1 MKKKILIFIGIITLI
16 MSFMLAV
23 PKTKAQE
30 NTDNWIVVKS
40 YDLVNGDVTF
50 YTYDTND
57 FFGTY
62 DYDNIFDKYEIL
74 PFITKKENIP
84 IVFRLNDVFEI
95 IDSDIGYIIIDFVK
109 PAGNGLQFFTIND
122 MVDFQVYEY
131 KGIYDNMYV
140 FQQGLNFYKVEMDEV
155 TFRNYIEGE
164 IDFET
169 ILKPGNLY
177 VYMKTLGPNQF
188 WFNNSYDYQ
197 YYLGISR
204 GQEQGENTARDA
216 YLDGYNAGSKLAEGL
231 LESEYQRGY
240 QNGTTKGLQDG
251 YNQGYQNGFNNAYS
265 EIITTDEYT
274 LGYNNGFKDGEKSK
288 LAKNNETFYNGI
300 GKWLVPAVI
309 TVIVLGG
316 IFSIA
321 SFKRREQ

>member
-16 MSFMLAV
+16 MSFMLVV

-30 NTDNWIVVKS
+30 DTSNWIVVKS
-40 YDLVNGDVTF
+40 YNLDTGDVTF
-50 YTYDTND
+50 YKYDTNVLY
-57 FFGTY
+57 GTY
-62 DYDNIFDKYEIL
+62 NYSKICDIYEAL
-74 PFITKKENIP
+74 PIINKKENIP
-84 IVFRLNDVFEI
+84 AVFRLNDVFEVY
-95 IDSDIGYIIIDFVK
+95 DADIEYLFIDFIK
-109 PAGNGLQFFTIND
+109 PAENGLPFFTIND

-140 FQQGLNFYKVEMDEV
+140 FQQGLNFYKVEMNEV
-155 TFRNYIEGE
+155 SFRNDIDGE
-164 IDFET
+164 IGFET

-204 GQEQGENTARDA
+204 GQEQGDNRARDA
-216 YLDGYNAGSKLAEGL
+216 YQDGYNAGSKLAEGL
-231 LESEYQRGY
+231 LESEYQRGF

-265 EIITTDEYT
+265 EIITSDEYT

-288 LAKNNETFYNGI
+288 LSKNNETFYNNI
-300 GKWLVPAVI
+300 EKWLVPAIIVI
-309 TVIVLGG
+309 LFLGG
-316 IFSIA
+316 FIA
-321 SFKRREQ
+321 IKKKSEV

>member
-23 PKTKAQE
+23 PKTFAQE
-30 NTDNWIVVKS
+30 DTYNWIVVKS
-40 YDLVNGDVTF
+40 YNLETGDVTF
-50 YTYDTND
+50 YKYDTNV
-57 FFGTY
+57 FYGTY
-62 DYDNIFDKYEIL
+62 NYSKICDRYDV
-74 PFITKKENIP
+74 PFISKKENIP
-84 IVFRLNDVFEI
+84 IVFRLNDVFDVYDADLE
-95 IDSDIGYIIIDFVK
+95 YLFIDFIK
-109 PAGNGLQFFTIND
+109 PAESSLPFFTIND
-122 MVDFQVYEY
+122 MVEFQVYEY
-131 KGIYDNMYV
+131 KGIYENMYV
-140 FQQGLNFYKVEMDEV
+140 FQQGLNFYKVEMEGI
-155 TFRNYIEGE
+155 TFRNYIDGE
-164 IDFET
+164 YSFVT
-169 ILKPGNLY
+169 TLKPGNLY
-177 VYMKTLGPNQF
+177 VWWESTDTF
-188 WFNNSYDYQ
+188 IFDNSYDYQ
-197 YYLGISR
+197 YSLGIQR

-216 YLDGYNAGSKLAEGL
+216 YQDGYNAGSKLAEGL
-231 LESEYQRGY
+231 LESEYQRGF
-240 QNGTTKGLQDG
+240 QNGTNKGLQDG